1 MFILKII
8 QNTCICRNIQI
19 LFMFQHMV
27 HTINTAALKWLTAS
41 AVRQCHCCTLTIPYR
56 APLSTQTLPQ
66 ARSGFMISK
75 RGTFLFLLK
84 QGGNYTSEIFI
95 IHMVTLMKVVIN
107 LQYHSLKMIYP
118 LLVQRTIIPHFI
130 FNDYMTQKASVF
142 FTKLL
147 KNIKL

>member
-1 MFILKII
+1 MVNSKRSTSVSLLHSYYTLQGPSEHADIATGKIWI
-8 QNTCICRNIQI
+8 
-19 LFMFQHMV
+19 
-27 HTINTAALKWLTAS
+27 
-41 AVRQCHCCTLTIPYR
+41 YD
-56 APLSTQTLPQ
+56 
-66 ARSGFMISK
+66 SK

-118 LLVQRTIIPHFI
+118 LLVQQTIIPHFI

-147 KNIKL
+147 KNIKLQI